1 MPRPLNSKNIP
12 RHWDKIYS
20 SLIGTKDEYDFMMS
34 LSGMTEEA
42 NRKFF
47 LYLTHSSL
55 SRDREPEIILPQS
68 IAADCLNRSINN
80 IQAMKEMYNPFRRDV
95 LNNINGVLE
104 HKTWDWNTG
113 SCRILEEFHLGNRE
127 SEYQRIVAPAN
138 YWEERGSLVF
148 LRDGKKATREKLAQI
163 RHDLV
168 SSVPVSPNPIAAKI
182 QGVIHANELKV
193 YANKL
198 PYVIDNVISVLGKIQ
213 NPKARALQEK
223 ILRNIMT
230 HPKLLLYPSKE
241 LKTDRIF
248 AHGHCVNL
256 PKDAR
261 IALNGTN
268 WVEADLVS
276 SQLAIISKIWDVP
289 FVRELLVDLLNEQ
302 RSVWK
307 YLQGELG
314 ISDTE
319 LHQIKPL
326 LKEIIYSVCF
336 GKSKNNLIDDIEKN
350 PDFSFASF
358 SVEKLFS
365 KQLFVELFAAR
376 ERKIQSIIKRG
387 GDVDA
392 FGVWREI
399 DRSKGKTNES
409 VRSLMARVA
418 QSWELKIM
426 GEAFNVLDSS
436 SKNKI
441 VVFAHDGFT
450 MTTETG
456 FSKEKKRITEAVNKR
471 LKELDIPSEL
481 KWDC

>member
-1 MPRPLNSKNIP
+1 MSRPLNYTNIP

-34 LSGMTEEA
+34 LSGMSKEA

-47 LYLTHSSL
+47 LYITHSSL
-55 SRDREPEIILPQS
+55 SRDKESEIILPQS

-80 IQAMKEMYNPFRRDV
+80 IQAMKEMYNRFRREV
-95 LNNINGVLE
+95 LDDINGVFE
-104 HKTWDWNTG
+104 HTTWDWNTG
-113 SCRILEEFHLGNRE
+113 SCRILEEFHLGDRE
-127 SEYQRIVAPAN
+127 SEYQKIAAPAN
-138 YWEERGSLVF
+138 YWEEKDNLVF
-148 LRDGKKATREKLAQI
+148 LKDGKRATREKLAHI

-168 SSVPVSPNPIAAKI
+168 SSVPVPANPIAAKI
-182 QGVIHANELKV
+182 QGVIHANEVKV
-193 YANKL
+193 YSNKL
-198 PYVIDNVISVLGKIQ
+198 PYVIENVISVVGKIE
-213 NPKARALQEK
+213 NPKARSLQEK
-223 ILRNIMT
+223 ILRNIMKY
-230 HPKLLLYPSKE
+230 PKLLLYPSKE

-261 IALNGTN
+261 IALNGSN

-276 SQLAIISKIWDVP
+276 SQLAIISKIWDIP
-289 FVRELLVDLLNEQ
+289 FVRELLVNLLNEQ
-302 RSVWK
+302 KSVWK
-307 YLQGELG
+307 YLQGELS

-319 LHQIKPL
+319 LHLVKPL
-326 LKEIIYSVCF
+326 LKEIIYSICF
-336 GKSKNNLIDDIEKN
+336 GKSKNNLINDIEKN
-350 PDFSFASF
+350 PDFAFASF

-365 KQLFVELFAAR
+365 KQLFIELFAAR
-376 ERKIQSIIKRG
+376 ERKIQSIIKSG
-387 GDVDA
+387 GDFDA

-426 GEAFNVLDSS
+426 GEAFDVLDSS

-450 MTTETG
+450 MTTESG
-456 FSKEKKRITEAVNKR
+456 FSKEKKAITRAVNTR